1 MIAVSAQPSDI
12 VNRSLVEASPNNFMR
27 SLWMFASDQRKA
39 LGIEVTALKKLL
51 SGKSKNK
58 AMDVQRI
65 LVAHF
70 AQTAMSQLM
79 ASIMASFLG
88 DDEDKEREWSRE
100 QWTLSLALGPINGL
114 FVLGRMIDM
123 TGRRIL
129 NMQAVQDAIGTGVKL
144 PIFTNKTLFE
154 QGVNDIWNGAT
165 SVDDLFNP
173 EDPDDFIGAM
183 ESLAVGGSTAMSM
196 AIGPQAG
203 VIDVTAN
210 LVREGNKVIKAMSD
224 KK

>member
-12 VNRSLVEASPNNFMR
+12 VNRSLVEASSNNFMR